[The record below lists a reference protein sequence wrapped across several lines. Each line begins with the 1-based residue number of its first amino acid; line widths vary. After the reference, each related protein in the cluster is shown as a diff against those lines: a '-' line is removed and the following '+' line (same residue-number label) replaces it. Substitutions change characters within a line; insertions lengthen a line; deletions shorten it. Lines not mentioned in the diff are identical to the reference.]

1 MDLKP
6 VEFSVDDVGFI
17 VPTLGKRIEY
27 LQECLKSIRNSGCN
41 CIYLVGPKS
50 LYDEISLIGLYDR
63 IIEDKKLGL
72 TNAIN
77 LGVENLPGTA
87 KFFSWLGDDDLVSK
101 DCLSR
106 ALAVFQADK
115 NVVAVFGGCEYI
127 DENGKHLF
135 YNKSGQWAARFMGF
149 LPNLIPQP
157 GSLIK
162 RSAFNLA
169 GKIRDD
175 FPLAFD
181 FELFFKLRKIG
192 KVKYVSNIQGSFRW
206 HSTSLSVMD
215 RELAVTQSSSI
226 RKENI
231 PKWISKI
238 SFLWEPLICKLT
250 LHIANISKLKNS

>member
-1 MDLKP
+1 MDVNS

-17 VPTLGKRIEY
+17 VPTLGKRVEY
-27 LQECLKSIRNSGCN
+27 LQDCLKSIRNSGCK

-50 LYDEISLIGLYDR
+50 LSDEYSLIGLYDQ
-63 IIEDKKLGL
+63 IIDDKNLGL
-72 TNAIN
+72 TKAIN
-77 LGVENLPGTA
+77 LGVESLPNKV

-101 DCLSR
+101 DCLDR

-135 YNKSGQWAARFMGF
+135 YNMSGQWAALFMGF

-181 FELFFKLRKIG
+181 FDLFFELRKIG
-192 KVKYVSNIQGSFRW
+192 RIKYVSNIQGSFRW
-206 HSTSLSVMD
+206 HSTSLSVKD
-215 RELAVTQSSSI
+215 RELAVTQSSRI
-226 RKENI
+226 RKRNL
-231 PKWISKI
+231 PNWIAKI
-238 SFLWEPLICKLT
+238 SFLWEPIICKFT
-250 LHIANISKLKNS
+250 LHAANIPKLKNS